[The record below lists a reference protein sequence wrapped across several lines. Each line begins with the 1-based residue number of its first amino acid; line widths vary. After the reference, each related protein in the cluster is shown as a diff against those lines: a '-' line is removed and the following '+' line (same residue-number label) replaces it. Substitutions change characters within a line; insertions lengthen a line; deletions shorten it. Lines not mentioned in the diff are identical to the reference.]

1 MENHEPDETRKI
13 LLAQNEPEN
22 KPQQTKRR
30 TTWGVIAIAGLLILA
45 GVAAISGFAG
55 YNQGIALRTGAQA
68 TQVVSTAK
76 EQFELGVQDYAEGQY
91 FRARQRFEYVIQLDP
106 DYPGVTEKLA
116 EVLLELNTTATP
128 TIAPTP
134 TLTPTPDLRDVEQLY
149 SDGQQYLANGEWTQA
164 IDTLLQL
171 RKKDPAYHMVDLDGM
186 LFIALRNRGWD
197 KIVKEADLE
206 GGIYDLNL
214 ASRFGPIDAE
224 AQNMLT
230 WASIYI
236 TGASFWELDWSQ
248 AVFYFSQVAPQLPGL
263 RDGSGMTAT
272 ERYRKALIGY
282 GDQLMAQEEYCDA
295 REQYD
300 LALSFGPDAAAE
312 EANAEANKR
321 CEGDSDDGPS
331 EDNEPAPTEVPAPT
345 EDPALT
351 VAPPPTDT
359 PVPADLLP
367 TDTPPPTEMPPSDTP
382 NPAPNP

>member
-1 MENHEPDETRKI
+1 MENHDLDETQKNQLI
-13 LLAQNEPEN
+13 PTGPEN
-22 KPQQTKRR
+22 QQKQSKRR
-30 TTWGVIAIAGLLILA
+30 ISWGVFAIVGILILA
-45 GVAAISGFAG
+45 GVAAVSGFAG
-55 YNQGIALRTGAQA
+55 YNQGISLRTGAQA
-68 TQVVSTAK
+68 TQVVATAK
-76 EQFELGVQDYAEGQY
+76 EQFELAVQDYAEGQY

-149 SDGQQYLANGEWTQA
+149 SDGQQYLANGEWNQA

-171 RKKDPAYHMVDLDGM
+171 RKKDPAYHTIDIDGM

-295 REQYD
+295 REQYN

-312 EANAEANKR
+312 ESNAEANKR
-321 CEGDSDDGPS
+321 CEGDSDEGDS
-331 EDNEPAPTEVPAPT
+331 EDNAPEATEVPAPT
-345 EDPALT
+345 EGPALT
-351 VAPPPTDT
+351 DEPAPTDAAPSET
-359 PVPADLLP
+359 PY
-367 TDTPPPTEMPPSDTP
+367 
-382 NPAPNP
+382 PAPNP

>member
-1 MENHEPDETRKI
+1 MENHDLNEPQKT
-13 LLAQNEPEN
+13 LLAKNEPVNEPQHN
-22 KPQQTKRR
+22 KIRIS
-30 TTWGVIAIAGLLILA
+30 WGKIAVVGILVLA
-45 GVAAISGFAG
+45 GVAAASGFAG

-68 TQVVSTAK
+68 TQVVATAK

-128 TIAPTP
+128 TTAPTP
-134 TLTPTPDLRDVEQLY
+134 TLTPTPDLRDVEQLF

-164 IDTLLQL
+164 IETLLQL
-171 RKKDPAYHMVDLDGM
+171 RKKDPGYHTVDLDGM

-263 RDGSGMTAT
+263 RDGSGMTAA

-282 GDQLMAQEEYCDA
+282 GDQLMVQEQYCDA
-295 REQYD
+295 REQYN

-312 EANAEANKR
+312 ESNAEANER
-321 CEGDSDDGPS
+321 CEGKSDNGSSGDNEPEPTQAPAPTEGPPPT
-331 EDNEPAPTEVPAPT
+331 DEPAPT
-345 EDPALT
+345 DPS
-351 VAPPPTDT
+351 PNET
-359 PVPADLLP
+359 PY
-367 TDTPPPTEMPPSDTP
+367 
-382 NPAPNP
+382 PAPNP